1 MIEKQQ
7 RVDLRKTGKERS
19 VMEIIKE
26 SQQKNFKPLF
36 RGTVPLMGHSF
47 MSAILGLVGQPQL
60 QKKIQNELGS
70 KSTLGQSA
78 CNLIASS
85 IVSPIYVVATNPLSR
100 LEVIMQTSSIS
111 GKRISVVEACKELA
125 KDMAQNGMKGVFRG
139 QGLGLA
145 KAIVSLSLFHEGRIF
160 LTRQAK
166 RYNGT
171 L

>member
-1 MIEKQQ
+1 M
-7 RVDLRKTGKERS
+7 V
-19 VMEIIKE
+19 
-26 SQQKNFKPLF
+26 
-36 RGTVPLMGHSF
+36 
-47 MSAILGLVGQPQL
+47 
-60 QKKIQNELGS
+60 
-70 KSTLGQSA
+70 
-78 CNLIASS
+78 
-85 IVSPIYVVATNPLSR
+85 TNPLSR

-145 KAIVSLSLFHEGRIF
+145 KAIVSLSLFHEGRMF

-166 RYNGT
+166 NYNGT

>member
-1 MIEKQQ
+1 
-7 RVDLRKTGKERS
+7 
-19 VMEIIKE
+19 
-26 SQQKNFKPLF
+26 
-36 RGTVPLMGHSF
+36 MGHSF

-111 GKRISVVEACKELA
+111 GKRIGVVEACQELA
-125 KDMAQNGMKGVFRG
+125 KDMAQHGMKGVFRG

-145 KAIVSLSLFHEGRIF
+145 KAIVSLSLFHEGRLF

-166 RYNGT
+166 SYNGT
-171 L
+171 LE